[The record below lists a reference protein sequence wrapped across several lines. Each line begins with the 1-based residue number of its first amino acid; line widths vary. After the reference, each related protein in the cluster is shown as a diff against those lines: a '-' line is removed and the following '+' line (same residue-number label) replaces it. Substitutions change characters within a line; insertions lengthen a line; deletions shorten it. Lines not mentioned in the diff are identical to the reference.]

1 MIYAIPD
8 TFLEVFPGQIE
19 RVHQDVSTREFLIAT
34 LRTRPANACDA
45 GNNHWWKNEALTAT
59 EIDCFQFGVTQ
70 EAVNVDYE
78 IVNAVFL

>member
-1 MIYAIPD
+1 MIPTKAPAQKVKVV
-8 TFLEVFPGQIE
+8 TFKIDG
-19 RVHQDVSTREFLIAT
+19 QDVSAREFPIAT
-34 LRTRPANACDA
+34 LRTRLANICSA

-59 EIDCFQFGVTQ
+59 EIDCFQFRVAQ